1 MGKRKI
7 NEHNHNKSNR
17 EKFVKWG
24 IILKKIVHFFDYFV
38 FLAATLAIAGVFYEG
53 MEQKWFGFV
62 GIFILLM
69 DYSFLLST
77 ILNII
82 VERKSKWI
90 YIHTFSL
97 VILIIAIAMKLLN
110 IAYPTLT
117 FVLWYFYIWFLYGI
131 RIVDCYLKQKDK

>member
-1 MGKRKI
+1 MSIIIRK
-7 NEHNHNKSNR
+7 
-17 EKFVKWG
+17 V
-24 IILKKIVHFFDYFV
+24 
-38 FLAATLAIAGVFYEG
+38 IAGVFYEG
-53 MEQKWFGFV
+53 MEQKWFDLV
-62 GIFILLM
+62 GIFILFM

-110 IAYPTLT
+110 IAYPSLTL
-117 FVLWYFYIWFLYGI
+117 VLWYFYIWFLYGI
-131 RIVDCYLKQKDK
+131 RIVNYYLKYKDK

>member
-7 NEHNHNKSNR
+7 DEYNHKKSNR
-17 EKFVKWG
+17 EKFVKWEG
-24 IILKKIVHFFDYFV
+24 VLKKIVYFFNYFV

-53 MEQKWFGFV
+53 MEQKWFDLV
-62 GIFILLM
+62 GIFILFM

-110 IAYPTLT
+110 IAYPSLTL
-117 FVLWYFYIWFLYGI
+117 VLWYFYIWFLYGI
-131 RIVDCYLKQKDK
+131 RIVNYYLKYKDK